1 VLHSSEPDFFD
12 DEETSLLQE
21 LADTCHSRWNT
32 KKSCMP
38 RLELYPFRY
47 RHPLTG
53 KWIRARYKAE
63 LHEIAERYAEYEIT
77 GPPEIREVD
86 PKARHFNPFRREDA
100 P

>member
-1 VLHSSEPDFFD
+1 
-12 DEETSLLQE
+12 
-21 LADTCHSRWNT
+21 
-32 KKSCMP
+32 MP

-100 P
+100 PVGDSIGNLGPMRAVVHPALPRRVIIAGVAV